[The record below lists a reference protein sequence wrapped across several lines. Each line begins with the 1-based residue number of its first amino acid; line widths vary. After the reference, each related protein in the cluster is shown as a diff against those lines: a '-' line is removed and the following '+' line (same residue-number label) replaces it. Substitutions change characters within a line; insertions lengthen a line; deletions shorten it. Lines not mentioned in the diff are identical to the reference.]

1 MFLKSASRFA
11 MFAEF
16 CSAKPKI
23 LTRLKNL
30 VKHLAF
36 QPADQR
42 IHQLASRCIQPLANR
57 SADQRSRK
65 L

>member
-1 MFLKSASRFA
+1 

-30 VKHLAF
+30 VKYLAF
-36 QPADQR
+36 QLTAQR
-42 IHQLASRCIQPLANR
+42 IHQFASHCIQPLANR
-57 SADQRSRK
+57 SVDQRSRK